1 MAIIVYKG
9 LTRNPEI
16 ENTSVLGF
24 PNICRLGQVRDTK
37 FRKNVCNK
45 KLISAAKCQIY
56 SFMRLEIIK
65 GKTTGG
71 EGNYPPLTSY
81 LSPPNPPPPN
91 PPHTLTHTHTLN
103 RQKMDSCSFN
113 YVLQQNLNWILH

>member
-9 LTRNPEI
+9 LTRNLEI
-16 ENTSVLGF
+16 ENTSVWGV

-37 FRKNVCNK
+37 FGKNVCNK
-45 KLISAAKCQIY
+45 KLISAAKCQSY

-71 EGNYPPLTSY
+71 EGNYPLPTSY
-81 LSPPNPPPPN
+81 LPPPP
-91 PPHTLTHTHTLN
+91 PPSPPPPIQTHTNTH
-103 RQKMDSCSFN
+103 
-113 YVLQQNLNWILH
+113 